1 MNKHVLLRI
10 NQAKLISEMS
20 PCPRGKVG
28 AVIFDEASNTVVS
41 DGYNG
46 PPRGGNKHCGFS
58 DSCRRNSEQIKS
70 GTNTQIGCHHAEA
83 NALCNAAR
91 QGASTLGK
99 SLAVT
104 CAPCLMCAKLIHHAG
119 IDQVYY
125 KENSYLCEE
134 GIEYLSRVGVKVSPY
149 Q

>member
-10 NQAKLISEMS
+10 NQAKLLSQMS

-28 AVIFDEASNTVVS
+28 AVIFDEVSNTVVS

-46 PPRGGNKHCGFS
+46 PPRGGNTHCGFS
-58 DSCRRNSEQIKS
+58 DSCRRNAESIRS
-70 GTNTQIGCHHAEA
+70 GSNTQIGCHHAEA

-119 IDQVYY
+119 VSRVYY
-125 KENSYLCEE
+125 KENSYPCEE
-134 GIEYLSRVGVKVSPY
+134 GIEYLTKVNVEVVPY
-149 Q
+149 